1 MWDEV
6 RDFQG
11 CTGGLPRWNILK
23 ISIHIL
29 FCLKNNKLTIVIFNL
44 GMKSDKNVLDIHL
57 YGDTYTNFYAYIYQI
72 KKMAMTRL
80 SDF

>member
-1 MWDEV
+1 MKGDK
-6 RDFQG
+6 
-11 CTGGLPRWNILK
+11 NIL
-23 ISIHIL
+23 
-29 FCLKNNKLTIVIFNL
+29 
-44 GMKSDKNVLDIHL
+44 DIRL